1 MSVKPCLDPDGISK
15 ERATFLIQQVRFA
28 QPVKSIVLFMAWG
41 IVPQHCISQSFLLL
55 HSLGK
60 DIFDK
65 QSQIDV
71 LNVLEATR
79 NQKCEEYVDKIS
91 TYGNEEELAEE
102 DITQEDVLNSV
113 SEVSDTFRKTKFPVY
128 YEKLKSIWHTR
139 DAEANYYIIDMGDE
153 ETLNQVHELLSDNK
167 LNFLSE
173 RLSLTDEN
181 ECISTEARR
190 YMILFDEIIEE
201 GNYDDDDIEGENN
214 DITDERNSEEFEKA
228 ITKMKR
234 KVHQLDSLSK
244 KFYYLSNTFPIPAES
259 YDQSETP
266 DIFVIKSVS
275 SHLDTITKMN
285 GLMRNTPERIWTA
298 HVGPLNTNVFY
309 IVNFV

>member
-1 MSVKPCLDPDGISK
+1 M
-15 ERATFLIQQVRFA
+15 
-28 QPVKSIVLFMAWG
+28 
-41 IVPQHCISQSFLLL
+41 
-55 HSLGK
+55 
-60 DIFDK
+60 
-65 QSQIDV
+65 
-71 LNVLEATR
+71 
-79 NQKCEEYVDKIS
+79 IS

>member
-1 MSVKPCLDPDGISK
+1 MVK
-15 ERATFLIQQVRFA
+15 E
-28 QPVKSIVLFMAWG
+28 
-41 IVPQHCISQSFLLL
+41 
-55 HSLGK
+55 

-65 QSQIDV
+65 QSQIDA

-79 NQKCEEYVDKIS
+79 NQKSEEYVDKVNSRSSKRVKMAKGEEADTSFGHKRSYDEELPSTSSKKIS

-102 DITQEDVLNSV
+102 VITQEDVLNSV
-113 SEVSDTFRKTKFPVY
+113 SEVSDTFGKTKFPVY

-153 ETLNQVHELLSDNK
+153 ETLNQVHELLSDNE

-181 ECISTEARR
+181 ECVSTEARR
-190 YMILFDEIIEE
+190 YMTLFDEIIEE

-228 ITKMKR
+228 IAKMKG
-234 KVHQLDSLSK
+234 
-244 KFYYLSNTFPIPAES
+244 KFIN
-259 YDQSETP
+259 
-266 DIFVIKSVS
+266 
-275 SHLDTITKMN
+275 
-285 GLMRNTPERIWTA
+285 
-298 HVGPLNTNVFY
+298 
-309 IVNFV
+309 